1 MQNPVEARQ
10 EQERRERARMET
22 AAADADRRRQARA
35 QEAAMVEANAAQ
47 HLENLANPNYR
58 DRLDARWLADEN
70 ARNGQRAADL
80 HQERI
85 HAPERAQREEA
96 AAAAT
101 AAATAALIRQQ
112 RGNNP
117 EAAEWDRATQVP
129 IPGGRR
135 HRKTRKHSR
144 KHTKKNRKVSR
155 RKMTRRRR

>member
-10 EQERRERARMET
+10 EQERRERARMEA
-22 AAADADRRRQARA
+22 AAADADRRRRERQTEAEEAA
-35 QEAAMVEANAAQ
+35 QEDAHEIA
-47 HLENLANPNYR
+47 NLADPVYTQ
-58 DRLDARWLADEN
+58 DLDARRRSSENVRN
-70 ARNGQRAADL
+70 AREETLRERQRV
-80 HQERI
+80 HRI
-85 HAPERAQREEA
+85 EIAQREEA

-101 AAATAALIRQQ
+101 AALIRQQ
-112 RGNNP
+112 RDNNP
-117 EAAEWDRATQVP
+117 DAAAWDRATQIP